1 MQNENTKPIR
11 IEQGQMNR
19 RGQIIIPKN
28 IRKIFD
34 QILKSQENIPIEIQL
49 FPSGRI
55 QIVPTK
61 IFPLSFFMETDEEL
75 LKSAVRAY
83 RDKGSESYASE
94 SEIQEMLEK

>member
-1 MQNENTKPIR
+1 MENENTKPIR
-11 IEQGQMNR
+11 IEQAQMNR

-34 QILKSQENIPIEIQL
+34 KILKYQEKIPVEIQL

-61 IFPLSFFMETDEEL
+61 MMPMSFFMETDEEL

-83 RDKGSESYASE
+83 ADKEAESYASE
-94 SEIQEMLEK
+94 SEIEEMLEK

>member
-1 MQNENTKPIR
+1 MEHENTKPIR

-34 QILKSQENIPIEIQL
+34 KLLKSQENLPVEIQL

-55 QIVPTK
+55 QIVPSK
-61 IFPLSFFMETDEEL
+61 MFPMSLFMETDEEL
-75 LKSAVRAY
+75 LESAARAY
-83 RDKGSESYASE
+83 TEKGPEDYASE
-94 SEIQEMLEK
+94 AEIEKMLDK